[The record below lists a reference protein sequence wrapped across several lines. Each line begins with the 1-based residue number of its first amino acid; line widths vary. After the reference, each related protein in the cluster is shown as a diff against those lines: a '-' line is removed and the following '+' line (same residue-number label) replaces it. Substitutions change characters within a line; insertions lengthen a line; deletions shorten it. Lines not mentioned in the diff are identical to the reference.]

1 MALETTLIHEL
12 EPAIPFTC
20 ADGVG
25 IEKGALLILT
35 DPMTVAT
42 TTGDTDEIIGI
53 AAAEKVA
60 SDGRTKVPVYLRG
73 VFRGFAGLAGVTVG
87 LALISDTATGAA
99 NELVVADVNS
109 ESVVGIALET
119 AADTESFM
127 FLLQPVSMNLA

>member
-1 MALETTLIHEL
+1 MALETTLLYEL

-20 ADGVG
+20 ADGTG

-53 AAAEKVA
+53 AAEEKIA
-60 SDGRTKVPVYLRG
+60 NDGRTKIAVYMRG
-73 VFRGFAGLAGVTVG
+73 IFRGFAGAAGVTAG
-87 LALISDTATGAA
+87 LAIISDTGTGAP

-109 ESVVGIALET
+109 EAIVGMALET
-119 AADTESFM
+119 ATDTQSFT
-127 FLLQPVSMNLA
+127 FYLNPINVNLA